1 MSEKRVL
8 RKTSEPMSD
17 EVIEGYN
24 IRLHSEELHNLAV
37 LTFIIRE
44 TTSKEISISHG
55 GEYDV
60 QSCRMGVNA
69 RLKYFGQKILNGG
82 LNTNQNGG

>member
-8 RKTSEPMSD
+8 RKTSEPMND

-37 LTFIIRE
+37 LKFIIRE
-44 TTSKEISISHG
+44 TRSK
-55 GEYDV
+55 D
-60 QSCRMGVNA
+60 MGWA
-69 RLKYFGQKILNGG
+69 DHTGHM
-82 LNTNQNGG
+82 